1 MEKITLTL
9 EEREAKTPNQL
20 RREGKIPATI
30 YGRGETSHSG
40 KVTEKDFGKLPSA
53 AYSHVIEL
61 RGGTLGK
68 VGVLIRHVQ
77 RRATTHE
84 ILNIEF
90 YRVKQDRNLT
100 VQVRIKLIGASP
112 AVQLGGQLLEVHQEV
127 EIECLPKDIPDF
139 VEVNL
144 ALLTEID
151 QGIHFNELTLSD
163 QVKVLNPPDDVVVRV
178 VAPRAAQAEE
188 KPAAAAVEAEPA
200 EAPAS

>member
-30 YGRGETSHSG
+30 YGRGAASQSVQ
-40 KVTEKDFGKLPSA
+40 VTEKDFGKLPSA

-61 RGGTLGK
+61 NGGKLGK
-68 VGVLIRHVQ
+68 ISALIRHVQ
-77 RRATTHE
+77 RKATTHQ

-90 YRVKQDRNLT
+90 YRVQKDRKLT
-100 VQVRIKLIGASP
+100 VQVPVKLVGTSP
-112 AVQLGGQLLEVHQEV
+112 AVQAGGQLLEVHQEV
-127 EIECLPKDIPDF
+127 EVECLPKDIPDF

-144 ALLTEID
+144 ELITEID
-151 QGIHFNELTLSD
+151 QGIHFKELTLSD
-163 QVKVLNPPDDVVVRV
+163 NVKVLNPPDDVVVRV
-178 VAPRAAQAEE
+178 VAPRAAHAEE
-188 KPAAAAVEAEPA
+188 KPAAPVEAEPA